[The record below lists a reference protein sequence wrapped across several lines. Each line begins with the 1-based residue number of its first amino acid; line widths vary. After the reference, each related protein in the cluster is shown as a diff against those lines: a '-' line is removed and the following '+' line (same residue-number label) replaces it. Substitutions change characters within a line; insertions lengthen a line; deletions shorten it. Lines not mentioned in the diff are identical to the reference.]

1 MRRDETVE
9 LTEKQI
15 YRYSRNILLPEVGG
29 VGQERLLRSKVFCVG
44 AGGLGSPVALYLAAA
59 GIGTIGI
66 ADSDQVD
73 ISNLQRQV
81 IHFTDDIGRSKA
93 HSAREKL
100 ERLNPDVNVVVYEEM
115 IRKDNI
121 RDIIKNY
128 DIVLD
133 GSDNFPTRYLVNDAC
148 YFEKKTLVSG
158 AILRFEG
165 QVSVFK
171 PHAGGPCYRCLYS
184 DIPPAGMIPNCQEAG
199 ILGAVAGIIGTTQ
212 AVETLKELLQIGQT
226 LIGRLLV
233 FNALTMSVMEVKV
246 KRDPK
251 CPLCGENPRIKD
263 LIDYEQPE
271 CGVDLSSILATEI
284 D

>member
-1 MRRDETVE
+1 ME
-9 LTEKQI
+9 LTEEQI

-59 GIGTIGI
+59 GVGTIGI

-81 IHFTDDIGRSKA
+81 LHFTDDIGRPKA
-93 HSAREKL
+93 LSAREKL
-100 ERLNPDVNVVVYEEM
+100 EKLNPDVNVIVYEEM
-115 IRKDNI
+115 ITKKNI

-171 PHAGGPCYRCLYS
+171 PQDGGPCYRCLYS
-184 DIPPAGMIPNCQEAG
+184 EIPPMGMIPSCQEAG
-199 ILGAVAGIIGTTQ
+199 ILGAVAGIIGTIQ
-212 AVETLKELLQIGQT
+212 AVETLKEILQIGRT
-226 LIGRLLV
+226 LGGRLLI
-233 FNALTMSVMEVKV
+233 FNALTMSVMDVKV

-251 CPLCGENPRIKD
+251 CPLCGENPQIKD
-263 LIDYEQPE
+263 LADYEQIE
-271 CGVDLSSILATEI
+271 CEVDLSSILST
-284 D
+284 

>member
-1 MRRDETVE
+1 ME

-93 HSAREKL
+93 HSAKEKL

-233 FNALTMSVMEVKV
+233 FNALTMSVMDVKV

-271 CGVDLSSILATEI
+271 CGVDLSSILDTEI

>member
-1 MRRDETVE
+1 VE
-9 LTEKQI
+9 LTEEQI

-59 GIGTIGI
+59 GVGTIGI

-81 IHFTDDIGRSKA
+81 LHFTDDIGRPKA
-93 HSAREKL
+93 LSAREKL
-100 ERLNPDVNVVVYEEM
+100 EKLNPDVNVVVYEEM
-115 IRKDNI
+115 ITKKNI
-121 RDIIKNY
+121 RDIIRNY
-128 DIVLD
+128 DIILD

-184 DIPPAGMIPNCQEAG
+184 EIPPAGMIPSCQEAG
-199 ILGAVAGIIGTTQ
+199 ILGAVAGIIGTIQ
-212 AVETLKELLQIGQT
+212 AVETLKEILQIGQT
-226 LIGRLLV
+226 LAGRLLV
-233 FNALTMSVMEVKV
+233 FNALTMSVIDIKV

-263 LIDYEQPE
+263 LVDYEQIE
-271 CGVDLSSILATEI
+271 CEVDLSSII
-284 D
+284 NV

>member
-1 MRRDETVE
+1 MAKIRRNKVE
-9 LTEKQI
+9 LTEEQM

-29 VGQERLLRSKVFCVG
+29 EGQERLLRSKVFCVG

-59 GIGTIGI
+59 GIGTLGI

-81 IHFTDDIGRSKA
+81 LHFTDDIGRPKA
-93 HSAREKL
+93 LSAREKL
-100 ERLNPDVNVVVYEEM
+100 EKLNPDVNVIVYEEM
-115 IRKDNI
+115 ITKKNI
-121 RDIIKNY
+121 RDIIRNY
-128 DIVLD
+128 DIILD

-184 DIPPAGMIPNCQEAG
+184 EIPPAGMIPSCQEAG
-199 ILGAVAGIIGTTQ
+199 ILGAVAGIIGTMQ
-212 AVETLKELLQIGQT
+212 AVETLKEILQIGQT
-226 LIGRLLV
+226 LMGRLLV
-233 FNALTMSVMEVKV
+233 FNALTMSIMDVKV

-251 CPLCGENPRIKD
+251 CPLCGGNPRIKD
-263 LIDYEQPE
+263 LADYEQIE
-271 CGVDLSSILATEI
+271 CEVDLSSII
-284 D
+284 NV

>member
-1 MRRDETVE
+1 VE
-9 LTEKQI
+9 LTDEQI

-44 AGGLGSPVALYLAAA
+44 AGGLGSPSALYLAAA

-81 IHFTDDIGRSKA
+81 LHFTDDIGRSKA
-93 HSAREKL
+93 ISAREKL
-100 ERLNPDVNVVVYEEM
+100 ERLNPDVNVIVYEEM
-115 IRKDNI
+115 ITKNNI
-121 RDIIKNY
+121 RNIIKNY

-184 DIPPAGMIPNCQEAG
+184 EIPPAGMIPSCQEAG

-212 AVETLKELLQIGQT
+212 AVETLKEILQIGQT
-226 LIGRLLV
+226 LIGRLLI

-251 CPLCGENPRIKD
+251 CPLCGESPRIKD

-271 CGVDLSSILATEI
+271 CEVDLSSILGT
-284 D
+284 